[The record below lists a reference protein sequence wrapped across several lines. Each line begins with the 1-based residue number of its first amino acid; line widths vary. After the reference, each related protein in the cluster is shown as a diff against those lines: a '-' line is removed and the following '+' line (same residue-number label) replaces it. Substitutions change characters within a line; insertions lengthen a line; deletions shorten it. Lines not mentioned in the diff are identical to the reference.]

1 MSSGTDIAM
10 PAPPRGRSVLA
21 GYGLLLLAAAA
32 IFFGVQFLG
41 RSVAAPA
48 AAEAVKAAAPKG
60 GTPHLLGHVLAAI
73 VTVVVCSR
81 LVGALFLKLGQPR
94 VIGEVVAGILLGPT
108 LLGRIA
114 PGATA
119 FLFPQTIM
127 PILNSLAQLG
137 VILYMFLVGL
147 ELNLDLLKSR
157 AHATVAISHS
167 SIIIP
172 FLLGT
177 MLSLWFFLLYAP
189 AGVPFTSFSLFMGIA
204 MAITA
209 FPVLARIL
217 TDQGLER
224 SEIGVLALSC
234 AAADDVTA
242 WCLLAFVVGVAKAEL
257 SAALMTLVLSL
268 AYIALVIGI
277 GRPIA
282 ARRWGPESGAKLN
295 NNLIALVLGGVLASS
310 LITDTIGIHAIFG
323 AFLIGV
329 IIPHN
334 SEIARGLRYKLED
347 FVTILLLPLYF
358 AYTGMRTQIGLLSEP
373 SDWAICGVIILA
385 ATVGKFGGTVA
396 AGRLTGLNWLT
407 STALG
412 ILMNTRGLMELIV
425 LNIGLD
431 MGVISPT
438 LFAMMVIMALVTTM
452 ATAPLLRWT
461 GALGHFAEKP
471 ADPAPA
477 HPQAG

>member
-1 MSSGTDIAM
+1 MSSGTEIAM
-10 PAPPRGRSVLA
+10 PATPRGRNVLA
-21 GYGLLLLAAAA
+21 GYGLLLLAAAG
-32 IFFGVQFLG
+32 IFLGVQLLG
-41 RSVAAPA
+41 RNVAAPT
-48 AAEAVKAAAPKG
+48 AAEAGQAAAPR
-60 GTPHLLGHVLAAI
+60 TAAPHILPHVLAAM
-73 VTVVVCSR
+73 VTVIVCSR
-81 LVGALFLKLGQPR
+81 LVGTLFLKLGQPR

-108 LLGRIA
+108 LLGRVA

-119 FLFPQTIM
+119 FLFPATIM

-167 SIIIP
+167 SIIVP

-177 MLSLWFFLLYAP
+177 VLSLWFFPLYAP
-189 AGVPFTSFSLFMGIA
+189 AGVPFTSFSLFLGIA

-242 WCLLAFVVGVAKAEL
+242 WCLLAFVVGVAQAEL
-257 SAALMTLVLSL
+257 SAALVTLVLSVV
-268 AYIALVIGI
+268 YIALVVGV

-282 ARRWGPESGAKLN
+282 ARRWGPGSGVTLN

-310 LITDTIGIHAIFG
+310 LITEAIGIHAIFG

-358 AYTGMRTQIGLLSEP
+358 AYTGMRTQIGLLSHP
-373 SDWAICGVIILA
+373 ADWAICGVIVLA
-385 ATVGKFGGTVA
+385 ATVGKFGGTLV

-431 MGVISPT
+431 LGVISPT
-438 LFAMMVIMALVTTM
+438 LFAMMVIMALATTM

-461 GALGHFAEKP
+461 GALQHFAEGP
-471 ADPAPA
+471 PERAPSL
-477 HPQAG
+477 P